1 MNNLDVDAILENEN
15 DSCVG
20 MILVN
25 GKDLGVDGNWIGWIP
40 PPHIDF
46 PHYHPSFLGYPDPF
60 SGPYLLPPIP
70 NLSPIYATSPPSNL
84 SPRIVHAPRRLILF
98 GVFDMTLL
106 QGQTVPL
113 PAHASGLHVFYVFVP
128 AIWIPEKTP

>member
-1 MNNLDVDAILENEN
+1 MNGLDIDAILENEN

-25 GKDLGVDGNWIGWIP
+25 GNDPGMDGNWIGWIP
-40 PPHIDF
+40 PPTSIFHTT
-46 PHYHPSFLGYPDPF
+46 HPSFLGYLGPF
-60 SGPYLLPPIP
+60 SGPFLLPPIP

-98 GVFDMTLL
+98 GVFNMTLL
-106 QGQTVPL
+106 RGQTVPL
-113 PAHASGLHVFYVFVP
+113 PAHAPGLHIFYVFVP